1 MSLLHLNDEP
11 GQYPESW
18 YAEATPQLPRM
29 AALEGDVA
37 SDICVVGGG
46 YTGLSAALHLARMGF
61 SVRLLEA
68 HRVGFGASG
77 RNGGQVGSGQRLGQ
91 PTLEGMLGRD
101 YARRLWMLGEA
112 AKSRVRSLIA
122 EYGID
127 CDWRDGVANAD
138 VTGRDAARNLAEA
151 RHLAKTYGYDRLE
164 LLDRDG
170 IARETGSRAYA
181 GGVIDWGA
189 GHMNPLAFALGLARA
204 ALWSGAV
211 LHEGSEVTRIVPG
224 RNPRVE
230 TERGSVAAHHVIVA
244 CDGYLAGLDRR
255 IARRVMPINNFIV
268 ATEPIARTCPEIL
281 PRDIAVADSRFVV
294 NYWRKSP
301 DGRLLFGGGET
312 YGYRFPKDI
321 AGLVRRPLL
330 KVYPQLADV
339 AITHA
344 WGGTLAITR
353 SRLPF
358 FGRPREGVW
367 TASGYSGHGVALA
380 TLAGEILAQAIA
392 GRPERFDLM
401 DNLPVPPFPGGA
413 HLRSPL
419 LVLAMTWYALRDRLR
434 L

>member
-1 MSLLHLNDEP
+1 MSLLHANDEP

-18 YAEATPQLPRM
+18 YAEATPKLPRC
-29 AALEGDVA
+29 AALDGDVTA
-37 SDICVVGGG
+37 DICVIGGG

-77 RNGGQVGSGQRLGQ
+77 RNGGQVGSGQRIGQ
-91 PTLEGMLGRD
+91 SALEGMLGKR
-101 YARRLWMLGEA
+101 YARRLWDLGEA
-112 AKSRVRSLIA
+112 AKAKVKALIA

-138 VTGRDAARNLAEA
+138 VTARDAARNLAEA
-151 RHLAKTYGYDRLE
+151 RHLAKAYGYDRLE
-164 LLDRDG
+164 MLDRQG
-170 IARETGSRAYA
+170 IARETGSDAFA

-211 LHEGSEVTRIVPG
+211 LHEGTEVVGISPG
-224 RNPRVE
+224 ARPVVE
-230 TERGSVAAHHVIVA
+230 TSRGSVTAHHVIVA
-244 CDGYLAGLDRR
+244 CNGYLIGLDRK

-268 ATEPIARTCPEIL
+268 ATEPLDRIAPEIL

-312 YGYRFPKDI
+312 YGYRFPDDI
-321 AGLVRRPLL
+321 AAIVRKPLTRI
-330 KVYPQLADV
+330 YPQLADIG
-339 AITHA
+339 ITHA

-358 FGRPREGVW
+358 FGRPAEGVW
-367 TASGYSGHGVALA
+367 TASGYSGHGVALS

-419 LVLAMTWYALRDRLR
+419 LVLAMTWYSLRDRLG

>member
-29 AALEGDVA
+29 TALEGDVA

-112 AKSRVRSLIA
+112 AKAKVRTLIA

-204 ALWSGAV
+204 FGLTPVQSTVLLAFSALPTASSAYV
-211 LHEGSEVTRIVPG
+211 L
-224 RNPRVE
+224 
-230 TERGSVAAHHVIVA
+230 AARM
-244 CDGYLAGLDRR
+244 GY
-255 IARRVMPINNFIV
+255 N
-268 ATEPIARTCPEIL
+268 
-281 PRDIAVADSRFVV
+281 
-294 NYWRKSP
+294 
-301 DGRLLFGGGET
+301 GG
-312 YGYRFPKDI
+312 YV
-321 AGLVRRPLL
+321 AGLVTLSTLL
-330 KVYPQLADV
+330 GLV
-339 AITHA
+339 
-344 WGGTLAITR
+344 
-353 SRLPF
+353 SLPF
-358 FGRPREGVW
+358 
-367 TASGYSGHGVALA
+367 ALGL
-380 TLAGEILAQAIA
+380 LA
-392 GRPERFDLM
+392 
-401 DNLPVPPFPGGA
+401 
-413 HLRSPL
+413 
-419 LVLAMTWYALRDRLR
+419 
-434 L
+434 